1 MTAARLDFP
10 ASRTFVLRSRRVLT
24 DDGIVPAAV
33 VVKDGVIVE
42 VAPPDFVGG
51 GYVRVEAGDLLVT
64 PGIVDSHVHINE
76 PGRTEW
82 EGFHSA
88 TQAAAAG
95 GITTVVDMP
104 LNCIPATTS
113 RDNAEEKQKHLRDQ
127 LFVDVAF
134 WGGVIPGNVAELPG
148 LARFGV
154 PGCKCFT
161 CPSGVDE
168 FPHVVASDLEIA
180 MPVLRDTGTRLL
192 VHAEAPGPLDDAEAI
207 LKREGADPRA
217 YSTYLRSR
225 PKASE
230 DEAIA
235 MIIALSEKHR
245 CPAHIVHLSSSSA
258 LPMIKAAQARG
269 VMISAE
275 TCLHY
280 LTFTAEEIGDGN
292 TPYKCAPP
300 IREASNREALWA
312 GLVDGT
318 ISMVVSDHSPCT
330 PQLKKLDVGLG
341 PPTDEGS
348 FMGAWGG
355 IAGLQLGLSALWTQS
370 KARGVDVATM
380 FRWNSGNTA
389 KLAGVAHRK
398 GKLAAGY
405 DADIVVWD
413 DSAQFTVKGDALH
426 HKHKVTPWSGRTLD
440 GVVEATIVSGHVAFH
455 RAHGLTTR
463 PGGRFVAAPR

>member
-1 MTAARLDFP
+1 MSVRLEFP
-10 ASRTFVLRSRRVLT
+10 ASRTFVLKSRRVLT
-24 DDGIVPAAV
+24 DDGVVAAAV

-51 GYVRVEAGDLLVT
+51 GYTRVDVGDLLVT

-82 EGFHSA
+82 EGFQSA

-113 RDNAEEKQKHLRDQ
+113 RENAEEKQKYLRDQ

-154 PGCKCFT
+154 AGCKCFT

-168 FPHVVASDLEIA
+168 FPHVTAADLDLA
-180 MPVLRDTGTRLL
+180 MPVLRDNGTTLL
-192 VHAEAPGPLDDAEAI
+192 VHAEAPGPLETAEAL
-207 LKREGADPRA
+207 LKAEGADPRA

-235 MIIALSEKHR
+235 MIIALSEQHR
-245 CPAHIVHLSSSSA
+245 CPAHIVHLSSSTA
-258 LPMIKAAQARG
+258 LPLIKAAQARG
-269 VMISAE
+269 VQITAE

-280 LTFTAEEIGDGN
+280 LTFTAEEIGDGL

-312 GLVDGT
+312 GLLDGT

-330 PQLKKLDVGLG
+330 PQLKKLTPGLDGGADV
-341 PPTDEGS
+341 GS
-348 FMGAWGG
+348 FMAAWGG
-355 IAGLQLGLSALWTQS
+355 IAGLQLGLSALWTES

-380 FRWNSGNTA
+380 FQWNSARTA
-389 KLAGVAHRK
+389 KLAGVAHKK
-398 GKLAAGY
+398 GRLAAGY

-413 DSAQFTVKGDALH
+413 DSARFTVKGEALH
-426 HKHKVTPWSGRTLD
+426 HKHKITPYAGRILD
-440 GVVEATIVSGHVAFH
+440 GVVEATIVGGHVAYH
-455 RAHGLTTR
+455 RGHGLTTK
-463 PGGRFVAAPR
+463 PGGRFVAAAR